1 MVVVPET
8 DVETLDVLYIAEDD
22 ALAEM
27 YRLKLELDGYW
38 VRVVDLDNAVAETRA
53 RRPDIIFLELP
64 AGRPDRL
71 GILEDL
77 RHAARRPDLPAI
89 ILAAARSQELR
100 NQGATLS
107 ACDYVVRISSPD
119 SAPLNRAGGPRH
131 HPTDTDLA

>member
-1 MVVVPET
+1 MVTLPES
-8 DVETLDVLYIAEDD
+8 DVETLDVLYIADD
-22 ALAEM
+22 QALAEM

-71 GILEDL
+71 GILQDL
-77 RHAARRPDLPAI
+77 RYAARRPDLPAI
-89 ILAAARSQELR
+89 ILAVARSQELR

-119 SAPLNRAGGPRH
+119 PASLIRAGDRV
-131 HPTDTDLA
+131 TT

>member
-27 YRLKLELDGYW
+27 YLLKLELDGYW

-77 RHAARRPDLPAI
+77 RRAARRPNLPAV
-89 ILAAARSQELR
+89 ILAASRSQELR
-100 NQGATLS
+100 NQGANLS
-107 ACDYVVRISSPD
+107 ASDYVVRISSPD
-119 SAPLNRAGGPRH
+119 GVPATRLQQAA
-131 HPTDTDLA
+131 DTELP

>member
-1 MVVVPET
+1 MVILPEP
-8 DVETLDVLYIAEDD
+8 DVETLDVLYIADD
-22 ALAEM
+22 QALAEM

-119 SAPLNRAGGPRH
+119 PASLIRAGDRV
-131 HPTDTDLA
+131 TT

>member
-71 GILEDL
+71 GIPEDL
-77 RHAARRPDLPAI
+77 RPAARPPHLPAA
-89 ILAAARSQELR
+89 LL
-100 NQGATLS
+100 
-107 ACDYVVRISSPD
+107 
-119 SAPLNRAGGPRH
+119 APLRRQQSRNH
-131 HPTDTDLA
+131 

>member
-1 MVVVPET
+1 MVILPEP
-8 DVETLDVLYIAEDD
+8 DIETLDVLYIADD
-22 ALAEM
+22 HALAEM

-38 VRVVDLDNAVAETRA
+38 VRVVDFDNAVTETRA

-71 GILEDL
+71 GILQDL

-119 SAPLNRAGGPRH
+119 PASLIRAGDRV
-131 HPTDTDLA
+131 TT

>member
-1 MVVVPET
+1 MVILPEP
-8 DVETLDVLYIAEDD
+8 DVETLDVLYIADD
-22 ALAEM
+22 QALAEM

-71 GILEDL
+71 GILQDL

-119 SAPLNRAGGPRH
+119 SASLIRAEDRV
-131 HPTDTDLA
+131 TT

>member
-1 MVVVPET
+1 MVILPEP
-8 DVETLDVLYIAEDD
+8 DIETLDVLYIADD
-22 ALAEM
+22 QALAEM

-71 GILEDL
+71 GILQDL

-119 SAPLNRAGGPRH
+119 PASLIRAGDRV
-131 HPTDTDLA
+131 TT

>member
-71 GILEDL
+71 GILEAL
-77 RHAARRPDLPAI
+77 RRAARRPNLPAV
-89 ILAAARSQELR
+89 ILAASRSQELR
-100 NQGATLS
+100 NQGANLS
-107 ACDYVVRISSPD
+107 ASDYVVRISSPD
-119 SAPLNRAGGPRH
+119 GVPATRLQQAA
-131 HPTDTDLA
+131 DTELP

>member
-1 MVVVPET
+1 MVILPEP
-8 DVETLDVLYIAEDD
+8 DVETLDILYVADD
-22 ALAEM
+22 QTLAEM

-77 RHAARRPDLPAI
+77 RHAAPARPAGHHSRRSAQPGAQEPGRDLICLRLRRQDFIARFGPA
-89 ILAAARSQELR
+89 E
-100 NQGATLS
+100 QG
-107 ACDYVVRISSPD
+107 R
-119 SAPLNRAGGPRH
+119 GPRH
-131 HPTDTDLA
+131 HLTDTDPP

>member
-1 MVVVPET
+1 MVILPEP
-8 DVETLDVLYIAEDD
+8 DVETLDVLYIADD
-22 ALAEM
+22 QALAEM

-100 NQGATLS
+100 NQGAPLS
-107 ACDYVVRISSPD
+107 ACDYVVRISSPHL
-119 SAPLNRAGGPRH
+119 APLIRAGDPV
-131 HPTDTDLA
+131 TT

>member
-1 MVVVPET
+1 MVILPEP
-8 DVETLDVLYIAEDD
+8 DVETLDVLYVADD
-22 ALAEM
+22 QALAEM

-119 SAPLNRAGGPRH
+119 SASLIRAEDRV
-131 HPTDTDLA
+131 TT

>member
-1 MVVVPET
+1 MVVLPES
-8 DVETLDVLYIAEDD
+8 DFETLNVLYVADNL

-38 VRVVDLDNAVAETRA
+38 VRVVDLDNAVGEARA

-77 RHAARRPDLPAI
+77 RQAARRPDLPAI
-89 ILAAARSQELR
+89 ILSASRGQELR
-100 NQGATLS
+100 NQGALLCAS
-107 ACDYVVRISSPD
+107 DYVVRISSPD
-119 SAPLNRAGGPRH
+119 AQPVSRL
-131 HPTDTDLA
+131 

>member
-1 MVVVPET
+1 MVILPEP
-8 DVETLDVLYIAEDD
+8 DIETLDVLYIADD
-22 ALAEM
+22 HALAEM

-71 GILEDL
+71 GILQDL

-119 SAPLNRAGGPRH
+119 PASLIRAGDRV
-131 HPTDTDLA
+131 TA

>member
-64 AGRPDRL
+64 AVAQPAGPTCRPSSWP
-71 GILEDL
+71 L
-77 RHAARRPDLPAI
+77 RAVRSSETRARI
-89 ILAAARSQELR
+89 
-100 NQGATLS
+100 
-107 ACDYVVRISSPD
+107 
-119 SAPLNRAGGPRH
+119 
-131 HPTDTDLA
+131 

>member
-1 MVVVPET
+1 MVILPEP
-8 DVETLDVLYIAEDD
+8 DVETLDVLYIADD
-22 ALAEM
+22 QALAEM

-107 ACDYVVRISSPD
+107 ASDYVVRISSPD
-119 SAPLNRAGGPRH
+119 SASLIRAEDRV
-131 HPTDTDLA
+131 TT

>member
-71 GILEDL
+71 GILADL
-77 RHAARRPDLPAI
+77 RRAAPRAHPPPVIPAASRR
-89 ILAAARSQELR
+89 
-100 NQGATLS
+100 QG
-107 ACDYVVRISSPD
+107 R
-119 SAPLNRAGGPRH
+119 
-131 HPTDTDLA
+131 

>member
-1 MVVVPET
+1 MVVMPES
-8 DVETLDVLYIAEDD
+8 DLESLDVLYIGDDD

-38 VRVVDLDNAVAETRA
+38 VRVVDLDNAVAEARA

-77 RHAARRPDLPAI
+77 RHVARRPDLPAI
-89 ILAAARSQELR
+89 ILTASRGQELR

-107 ACDYVVRISSPD
+107 ATDYIVRISSP
-119 SAPLNRAGGPRH
+119 
-131 HPTDTDLA
+131 

>member
-1 MVVVPET
+1 MVILPEP
-8 DVETLDVLYIAEDD
+8 DVETLDVLYIADHQ

-119 SAPLNRAGGPRH
+119 SQSVSRL
-131 HPTDTDLA
+131 

>member
-1 MVVVPET
+1 MVILPES
-8 DVETLDVLYIAEDD
+8 DVETLDVLYIADD
-22 ALAEM
+22 HALAEM

-71 GILEDL
+71 GILEDM

-119 SAPLNRAGGPRH
+119 SQSVSRL
-131 HPTDTDLA
+131 